1 MGWQGMSYNATDW
14 AFKQPIEDSGAKL
27 VLLAIAHHA
36 DNKGEAFPSY
46 ARINELTG
54 IAKRTI
60 TRKIS
65 LLVELGLL
73 HAEERTRPNGSRTS
87 TLYRVDIKSGVA
99 HVPNRQGASAK
110 MAAPPSQNGSTLIN
124 QHNKSLNHLS
134 IQAEPDETEDKIDW
148 ADLASS
154 VM

>member
-1 MGWQGMSYNATDW
+1 MSYNATDW

-27 VLLAIAHHA
+27 VLLAICHHA
-36 DNKGEAFPSY
+36 DAKGEAFPSY

-65 LLVELGLL
+65 LLVDMGLL

-99 HVPNRQGASAK
+99 HVPNRQGGSAK
-110 MAAPPSQNGSTLIN
+110 MAAPPSQNGSTIIN
-124 QHNKSLNHLS
+124 QSNKSINPS
-134 IQAEPDETEDKIDW
+134 SYIKAAPDETEEEIDW
-148 ADLASS
+148 TDLASS

>member
-1 MGWQGMSYNATDW
+1 MSYNATDW

-27 VLLAIAHHA
+27 VLLAICHHA
-36 DNKGEAFPSY
+36 DAKGEAFPSY

-73 HAEERTRPNGSRTS
+73 NAEERTRPNGSRTS
-87 TLYRVDIKSGVA
+87 TLYRVDIKSGVS
-99 HVPNRQGASAK
+99 HVPKRQGGSANL
-110 MAAPPSQNGSTLIN
+110 AAPHSQNGRALIN
-124 QHNKSLNHLS
+124 QSDKSINHSYIEDEPNK
-134 IQAEPDETEDKIDW
+134 DEDKIDW